1 MNVEIEK
8 HEVYTI
14 HNIELN
20 KNRSR
25 GEPKSEATG
34 IPTVLSRFL
43 YSDFKKGTQHNNAP
57 FVLQNSIRRNPV
69 AVAETHFSQC
79 LQKHW

>member
-14 HNIELN
+14 QNIELN

-25 GEPKSEATG
+25 GEPKSEETG
-34 IPTVLSRFL
+34 IPTVLSRFI
-43 YSDFKKGTQHNNAP
+43 YGDIKKGT
-57 FVLQNSIRRNPV
+57 
-69 AVAETHFSQC
+69 
-79 LQKHW
+79 